1 MPKINVLPKT
11 IAEKIAAGEVVEKPA
26 SVVKEIVENA
36 IDAGATDITVEI
48 RGGGI
53 LYMRV
58 TDNGCGIK
66 HDDVPTAFLRHATS
80 KIVNESDLDSINTLG
95 FRGEALAAIS
105 SVSRVEMLTK
115 TEEDELGTR
124 YVIEGGEEIA
134 YEEAGCPDG
143 TTIIVR
149 DLFFNTPA
157 RMKFLHKDTSEANV
171 VADLVEK
178 IALSHPEIAFRFI
191 RDGKTL
197 ITTSGD
203 GKLTSV
209 IYSVLGRE
217 FSSTLI
223 PAKGGNKTVEVEGF
237 VCKPI
242 YCRPKRTLQYF
253 FLNGRL
259 IRCAAAISALE
270 AAYKNSVMVGKFPAC
285 VLNITVNPETV
296 DVNVHPAKTE
306 VRFSDDRAVFDAI
319 YFTVKNALSQ
329 GEERPTIAIKQSAP
343 FKAFDR
349 MTTEQYKQSEITEI
363 KTEEKKP
370 QKNEEVKTEKNNSFY
385 YPVNTSSKPAALTLN
400 NATANNIA
408 EPVKTDVIKA
418 ESDETVIKAVK
429 SEEVDSVL
437 ASPTEPAED
446 KRNEAPI
453 AEPYVNEEVK
463 EASVIPELRLIGEA
477 FSTYIIVEKGNSVFF
492 IDKHASHERILFEE
506 LKKNEIP
513 RCQELLLPVTV
524 KLSAE
529 QYNAV
534 LNSTHLLEKSGF
546 EAEDFGN
553 NTVIVRGVP
562 ASLIGEDVA
571 SLFIEVAVSLSESG
585 LVEVE
590 RLETIYHTVACKAAI
605 KAGYRTSD
613 EEKLRLA
620 NEVLSRDDIFYCPH
634 GRPVAFEIKKRDLEK
649 QFGRIQ

>member
-1 MPKINVLPKT
+1 MPKINVLPKN

-26 SVVKEIVENA
+26 SVIKEIVENA

-66 HDDVPTAFLRHATS
+66 HSDVPTAFLRHATS
-80 KIVNESDLDSINTLG
+80 KIVKESDLDGINTLG

-105 SVSRVEMLTK
+105 SVAKVEMLTK
-115 TEEDELGTR
+115 TEEDRLGTR
-124 YVIEGGEEIA
+124 YVIEGGEEIVC
-134 YEEAGCPDG
+134 EEAGCPDG

-191 RDGKTL
+191 RDGKTV

-203 GKLTSV
+203 GKLASV

-223 PAKGGNKTVEVEGF
+223 PAKGNNKTVSVEGF
-237 VCKPI
+237 ICKPV
-242 YCRPKRTLQYF
+242 YCRPKRTSQYF

-259 IRCAAAISALE
+259 IRCATAISALE

-306 VRFSDDRAVFDAI
+306 VRFSDDKAIFDAV
-319 YFTVKNALSQ
+319 YFTVKNALAA
-329 GEERPTIAIKQSAP
+329 GEERPKINIKPNPA

-349 MTTEQYKQSEITEI
+349 MNVEQYKQTAISEIKPQIREKNDDFYPVVKASPSYINFKNADLDEKPAEKIIEKTDEKTEAKPVLVKEDKLPEI
-363 KTEEKKP
+363 KETEE
-370 QKNEEVKTEKNNSFY
+370 
-385 YPVNTSSKPAALTLN
+385 
-400 NATANNIA
+400 
-408 EPVKTDVIKA
+408 
-418 ESDETVIKAVK
+418 AV
-429 SEEVDSVL
+429 
-437 ASPTEPAED
+437 
-446 KRNEAPI
+446 
-453 AEPYVNEEVK
+453 
-463 EASVIPELRLIGEA
+463 SVIPELRLIGEA

-492 IDKHASHERILFEE
+492 IDKHASHERIIFEK
-506 LKKNEIP
+506 LKKSETNE
-513 RCQELLLPVTV
+513 CQELLLPVTV
-524 KLSAE
+524 KLSAQ
-529 QYNAV
+529 QYNAFISSAEL
-534 LNSTHLLEKSGF
+534 LNKSGF

-562 ASLIGEDVA
+562 ASLVGEDVA
-571 SLFIEVAVSLSESG
+571 SLFLEVAYSLENSGAIEVEK
-585 LVEVE
+585 
-590 RLETIYHTVACKAAI
+590 LENLYHTVACKAAI
-605 KAGYRTSD
+605 KAGFKTSN
-613 EEKLRLA
+613 EEMLRLA
-620 NEVLSRDDIFYCPH
+620 AEVLSRDDIFYCPH
-634 GRPVAFEIKKRDLEK
+634 GRPVAFEIKKYDLEK

>member
-1 MPKINVLPKT
+1 MPNINVLPKF

-26 SVVKEIVENA
+26 SVIKEIVENS

-48 RGGGI
+48 RDGGI

-66 HDDVPTAFLRHATS
+66 HRDVPTAFLRHATS

-105 SVSRVEMLTK
+105 SVAKVEMFTK
-115 TEEDELGTR
+115 TEGDEPGTH
-124 YVIEGGEEIA
+124 YVIEGGEEIE
-134 YEEAGCPDG
+134 YEEAGCSVG
-143 TTIIVR
+143 TTVIVR

-178 IALSHPEIAFRFI
+178 IALSHPEISFRFI
-191 RDGKTL
+191 RDGKNI

-203 GKLTSV
+203 GKLSSV

-223 PAKGGNKTVEVEGF
+223 PAKGGNKTVSVEGYI
-237 VCKPI
+237 CKPI
-242 YCRPKRTLQYF
+242 YCRPKRTSQYF

-259 IRCAAAISALE
+259 IRCATAVSALE
-270 AAYKNSVMVGKFPAC
+270 AGYKNSVMVGKFPAC

-296 DVNVHPAKTE
+296 DVNVHPSKTE
-306 VRFSDDRAVFDAI
+306 VRFSDDRAVFDAV
-319 YFTVKNALSQ
+319 YFAVKNSLAE
-329 GEERPTIAIKQSAP
+329 GEERPKINIKPNHS
-343 FKAFDR
+343 FKTFDR
-349 MTTEQYKQSEITEI
+349 MNVEQYKQTVITEFKPESRGVKEEFYPPVTAAQTTLSFRSSALEDIPVKPEREEEDI
-363 KTEEKKP
+363 KVPIKAQAVTEIPAEKPSENNPEPEERTHQTEE
-370 QKNEEVKTEKNNSFY
+370 
-385 YPVNTSSKPAALTLN
+385 
-400 NATANNIA
+400 
-408 EPVKTDVIKA
+408 
-418 ESDETVIKAVK
+418 AV
-429 SEEVDSVL
+429 
-437 ASPTEPAED
+437 P
-446 KRNEAPI
+446 
-453 AEPYVNEEVK
+453 
-463 EASVIPELRLIGEA
+463 VIPEIKLIGEA
-477 FSTYIIVEKGNSVFF
+477 FSTYIIVEKDNSVFF
-492 IDKHASHERILFEE
+492 IDKHASHERIIFER
-506 LKKNEIP
+506 LKKQETAG
-513 RCQELLLPVTV
+513 CQELLLPVTV

-534 LNSTHLLEKSGF
+534 IRYAHLLKKSGF

-562 ASLIGEDVA
+562 TTLVGEDIASVFLEVAASLADNC
-571 SLFIEVAVSLSESG
+571 S
-585 LVEVE
+585 VEVE
-590 RLETIYHTVACKAAI
+590 KLENLYHTVACKAAI
-605 KAGYRTSD
+605 KAGFKTSD
-613 EEKLRLA
+613 QEMLRLA
-620 NEVLSRDDIFYCPH
+620 TEVLSRDDIFYCPH

>member
-1 MPKINVLPKT
+1 MPKINVLPKN

-26 SVVKEIVENA
+26 SVIKEIVENA

-80 KIVNESDLDSINTLG
+80 KIVAETDLDSINTLG

-105 SVSRVEMLTK
+105 SVAKVEMLTK
-115 TEEDELGTR
+115 TEEDKVGTR
-124 YVIEGGEEIA
+124 YVIEGGEELVF
-134 YEEAGCPDG
+134 EEAGCPDG
-143 TTIIVR
+143 TTLIVR

-178 IALSHPEIAFRFI
+178 IALSHPEISFRFI
-191 RDGKTL
+191 RDGKTV

-203 GKLTSV
+203 GKLSSV

-223 PAKGGNKTVEVEGF
+223 PAKGGNATVEVEGF
-237 VCKPI
+237 ICKPI
-242 YCRPKRTLQYF
+242 YCRPKRTSQYF

-259 IRCAAAISALE
+259 IRCATAISALE
-270 AAYKNSVMVGKFPAC
+270 AGYKNSVMVGKFPAC

-306 VRFSDDRAVFDAI
+306 VRFSDDRAVFDAV
-319 YFTVKNALSQ
+319 YFTVKNALTCQ
-329 GEERPTIAIKQSAP
+329 QERPQINIKPTHSVGT
-343 FKAFDR
+343 FER
-349 MTTEQYKQSEITEI
+349 MTTEQYKQLAI
-363 KTEEKKP
+363 TEEKEKKTENNTDFYDKP
-370 QKNEEVKTEKNNSFY
+370 QV
-385 YPVNTSSKPAALTLN
+385 PP
-400 NATANNIA
+400 TANVTFKNAHI
-408 EPVKTDVIKA
+408 
-418 ESDETVIKAVK
+418 DEI
-429 SEEVDSVL
+429 
-437 ASPTEPAED
+437 
-446 KRNEAPI
+446 API
-453 AEPYVNEEVK
+453 KPIEEKYETKPTYTEIVK
-463 EASVIPELRLIGEA
+463 EAQTVNKTVSKDAQPEEPKTLASDELKFIGEA
-477 FSTYIIVEKGNSVFF
+477 FSTYIIVERDNSVFF
-492 IDKHASHERILFEE
+492 IDKHASHERIIFED
-506 LKKNEIP
+506 LKKSETP
-513 RCQELLLPVTV
+513 GCQELLLPVTV

-529 QYNAV
+529 EYNAV
-534 LNSTHLLEKSGF
+534 ISSFEMLKKSGF

-562 ASLIGEDVA
+562 TSLLGEDV
-571 SLFIEVAVSLSESG
+571 SSVFYEVAHNLAQSG
-585 LVEVE
+585 SVEVE
-590 RLETIYHTVACKAAI
+590 KLENIYHTVACKAAI
-605 KAGYRTSD
+605 KAGYKTSK
-613 EEKLRLA
+613 EELLRLA

>member
-1 MPKINVLPKT
+1 MPKINVLPKN

-26 SVVKEIVENA
+26 SVIKEIVENA
-36 IDAGATDITVEI
+36 SDAGATDVTVEI

-66 HDDVPTAFLRHATS
+66 RDDVPTAFLRHATS
-80 KIVNESDLDSINTLG
+80 KIVKETDLEGINTLG

-105 SVSRVEMLTK
+105 SVAKVEMITK
-115 TEEDELGTR
+115 TEDDVIGTR

-134 YEEAGCPDG
+134 FEEAGCPEG

-157 RMKFLHKDTSEANV
+157 RMKFLHKDSSEANL

-178 IALSHPEIAFRFI
+178 IALSHPEVAFRFI
-191 RDGKTL
+191 RDGKNV

-203 GKLTSV
+203 GKLESV

-223 PAKGGNKTVEVEGF
+223 PAKGNNKSVEVEGF
-237 VCKPI
+237 ICKPI
-242 YCRPKRTLQYF
+242 YCRPKRTSQYF

-259 IRCAAAISALE
+259 IRSATAISALE

-306 VRFSDDRAVFDAI
+306 VRFSDDRAVFDAV
-319 YFTVKNALSQ
+319 YFTVKNALVS
-329 GEERPTIAIKQSAP
+329 GEERPAINIKPSNG

-349 MTTEQYKQSEITEI
+349 MTVEQYKQAEISEIKKEKSEQKQSFLYKEPKPYAAAFSNFSKNEEKRVTPIERNETVKEEI
-363 KTEEKKP
+363 ENLNEEKARVQSAISVVKEDVSKETKPLIKEEKVIIEKFEEAKTEE
-370 QKNEEVKTEKNNSFY
+370 V
-385 YPVNTSSKPAALTLN
+385 
-400 NATANNIA
+400 
-408 EPVKTDVIKA
+408 
-418 ESDETVIKAVK
+418 
-429 SEEVDSVL
+429 SVL
-437 ASPTEPAED
+437 PQL
-446 KRNEAPI
+446 K
-453 AEPYVNEEVK
+453 
-463 EASVIPELRLIGEA
+463 LIGEA
-477 FSTYIIVEKGNSVFF
+477 FSTYIIVEKENSVFF
-492 IDKHASHERILFEE
+492 IDKHASHERIIFER
-506 LKKNEIP
+506 LKKEEKP
-513 RCQELLLPVTV
+513 QCQELLLPVTV

-534 LNSTHLLEKSGF
+534 INSAEILEKSGF

-553 NTVIVRGVP
+553 NTVIVRGIP

-571 SLFIEVAVSLSESG
+571 SLFLEVAFGLAESG
-585 LVEVE
+585 SVEVE

-605 KAGYRTSD
+605 KAGYKTSD

-620 NEVLSRDDIFYCPH
+620 SEVLSRDDIFYCPH

>member
-1 MPKINVLPKT
+1 MPKINVLPKN

-26 SVVKEIVENA
+26 SVIKEIVENA

-80 KIVNESDLDSINTLG
+80 KIAKESDLEGINTLG

-105 SVSRVEMLTK
+105 SVAKVEMLTK
-115 TEEDELGTR
+115 TEDDQLGTR

-134 YEEAGCPDG
+134 FEEAGCPDG

-149 DLFFNTPA
+149 ELFFNTPA
-157 RMKFLHKDTSEANV
+157 RMKFLHKDKSEANV

-191 RDGKTL
+191 RDGKTV

-203 GKLTSV
+203 GKLASV

-223 PAKGGNKTVEVEGF
+223 PAKGGNKTVGVEGF
-237 VCKPI
+237 ICKPI
-242 YCRPKRTLQYF
+242 YCRPKRTSQYF

-259 IRCAAAISALE
+259 IRCATAISALE
-270 AAYKNSVMVGKFPAC
+270 AGYKNSVMVGKFPAC

-306 VRFSDDRAVFDAI
+306 VRFSDDRAVFDAV
-319 YFTVKNALSQ
+319 YFTVKNALAE
-329 GEERPTIAIKQSAP
+329 GEERPKINIKPNAS

-349 MTTEQYKQSEITEI
+349 MDVQQYKQTAITEARPAKSDKNDGFYPEVKSAPSAVVSFKNRVSEERTEVVSEPVRTEI
-363 KTEEKKP
+363 KEVINEEIITEKPLPVTEEKVEAQVKVT
-370 QKNEEVKTEKNNSFY
+370 ETVKTEHKQA
-385 YPVNTSSKPAALTLN
+385 V
-400 NATANNIA
+400 
-408 EPVKTDVIKA
+408 
-418 ESDETVIKAVK
+418 ETV
-429 SEEVDSVL
+429 SVL
-437 ASPTEPAED
+437 
-446 KRNEAPI
+446 
-453 AEPYVNEEVK
+453 
-463 EASVIPELRLIGEA
+463 PELRLIGEA
-477 FSTYIIVEKGNSVFF
+477 FSTYVIVEKGNSVFF
-492 IDKHASHERILFEE
+492 IDKHASHERIIFEE
-506 LKKNEIP
+506 LKKQEVP

-534 LNSTHLLEKSGF
+534 INSAHLLEKSGF

-553 NTVIVRGVP
+553 NTVIVRGIP
-562 ASLIGEDVA
+562 ATLVGEDVA
-571 SLFIEVAVSLSESG
+571 TVFLEVAYSLAESG
-585 LVEVE
+585 SVEVE
-590 RLETIYHTVACKAAI
+590 RLENIYHTVACKAAI
-605 KAGYRTSD
+605 KAGFRTSD
-613 EEKLRLA
+613 EEMLRLA
-620 NEVLSRDDIFYCPH
+620 AEVLGRNDIFYCPH

>member
-1 MPKINVLPKT
+1 MPKINVLPKN

-26 SVVKEIVENA
+26 SVIKEIVENA

-53 LYMRV
+53 LYMRI

-66 HDDVPTAFLRHATS
+66 NNDVPTAFLRHATS
-80 KIVNESDLDSINTLG
+80 KIVNEVDLDGINTLG

-105 SVSRVEMLTK
+105 SVAKVEMLTK
-115 TEEDELGTR
+115 TEEDLLGTR
-124 YVIEGGEEIA
+124 YVIEGGEEIVF
-134 YEEAGCPDG
+134 EEAGCPDG

-191 RDGKTL
+191 RDGKTVL
-197 ITTSGD
+197 TSSGD
-203 GKLTSV
+203 GKLESV

-223 PAKGGNKTVEVEGF
+223 PAKGEIKNVGVEGF
-237 VCKPI
+237 ICKPV
-242 YCRPKRTLQYF
+242 YCRPKRTSQYF

-259 IRCAAAISALE
+259 IRCATAISALE

-285 VLNITVNPETV
+285 VLNITVNPQTV
-296 DVNVHPAKTE
+296 DVNVHPSKTE
-306 VRFSDDRAVFDAI
+306 VRFSDDKAIFDAV
-319 YFTVKNALSQ
+319 YFTVKNALSV
-329 GEERPTIAIKQSAP
+329 GEERPKINIKLNTP

-349 MTTEQYKQSEITEI
+349 MNVEQYKQAVISEVKSQDKLTDDNFYPVPKKESSFINLKNADLKDKVIEKTTEKI
-363 KTEEKKP
+363 IEKIEAKSLDKKEEKIPEIEEK
-370 QKNEEVKTEKNNSFY
+370 QKEVSI
-385 YPVNTSSKPAALTLN
+385 V
-400 NATANNIA
+400 
-408 EPVKTDVIKA
+408 
-418 ESDETVIKAVK
+418 
-429 SEEVDSVL
+429 
-437 ASPTEPAED
+437 
-446 KRNEAPI
+446 
-453 AEPYVNEEVK
+453 
-463 EASVIPELRLIGEA
+463 PELRLIGEA
-477 FSTYIIVEKGNSVFF
+477 FSTYIIVERENSVFF
-492 IDKHASHERILFEE
+492 IDKHASHERIIFER
-506 LKKNEIP
+506 LKNSETCQ
-513 RCQELLLPVTV
+513 CQELLIPVTV

-534 LNSTHLLEKSGF
+534 ISSMELIERSGF

-553 NTVIVRGVP
+553 NTVIVRGIP
-562 ASLIGEDVA
+562 ATLVGEDVA
-571 SLFIEVAVSLSESG
+571 SLFLEVAHNLEHSG
-585 LVEVE
+585 AVEIE
-590 RLETIYHTVACKAAI
+590 RLENIYHTVACKAAI
-605 KAGYRTSD
+605 KAGFKTSN
-613 EEKLRLA
+613 EEMIKLA
-620 NEVLSRDDIFYCPH
+620 NEVLGRDDIFYCPH